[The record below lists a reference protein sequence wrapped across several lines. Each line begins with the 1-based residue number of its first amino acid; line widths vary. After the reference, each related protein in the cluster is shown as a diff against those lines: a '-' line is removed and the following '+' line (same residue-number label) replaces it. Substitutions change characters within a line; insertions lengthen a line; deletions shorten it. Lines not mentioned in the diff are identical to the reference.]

1 MDDRLED
8 LVNQPD
14 TDQPILATAKG
25 TSFLA
30 GGSFFE
36 FAARFFIALILAR
49 NLGAADYGLYV
60 LSISAASI
68 FAGISLLG
76 LDDAMVRYV
85 AILSGRRDRGGVWGT
100 VQIGLGVSV
109 LAGVLMGAGLFIA
122 AQPIAQNLFDEP
134 RLTPLLRLFAF
145 VVPFL
150 TVSNVLA
157 GTVRGFRRMDYSAFA
172 ENVVMSL
179 VRLVLV
185 VILSLM
191 NGLSLY
197 AAGVVFGIS
206 DVAASVT
213 LIILLNKVFPL
224 GEAFHRVPRRDLRAI
239 FGFALPLWLSGL
251 LRQFRRNIQ
260 TFFLGTLAAASSV
273 GVFAVANNVTL
284 VGHVWLLSIYMAVK
298 PILAQLHD
306 QRDHGRLARLYA
318 TSTRW
323 TLSLNVPFF
332 LVLVLYPQAILNVF
346 GASFVAG
353 TTVLVLLA
361 FAELMNAGTGICGP
375 LIDMTGH
382 TRVKLANT
390 ILWTVLLI
398 GGDALL
404 IPRWGVV
411 GAATASLIAIGTVNV
426 VTVAEVWILE
436 RLIPYDRSFWKPVV
450 AGLAALTAGFA
461 LRAWMPVG
469 TDIGRAIG
477 QGIAVGG
484 IYGGLMLLFG
494 LEPDDRLVFQRVV
507 SKTRR
512 VLARRRPAALL
523 RERSG

>member
-1 MDDRLED
+1 M
-8 LVNQPD
+8 NSPD
-14 TDQPILATAKG
+14 TDQTILATAKG

-36 FAARFFIALILAR
+36 FAARFFIALLLAR

-85 AILSGRRDRGGVWGT
+85 AILSGRRDRDGVWGT
-100 VQIGLGVSV
+100 MQIGLGVSV
-109 LAGVLMGAGLFIA
+109 LAGTLMGAVLFIA
-122 AQPIAQNLFDEP
+122 AQPIAQGLFQEP

-157 GTVRGFRRMDYSAFA
+157 GTARGFRRMDYSAFA

-185 VILSLM
+185 AILSLV

-197 AAGVVFGIS
+197 TAGVIFGIS

-213 LIILLNKVFPL
+213 LIILVNKVFPL
-224 GEAFHRVPRRDLRAI
+224 GEAFHHVPRRDLRAV

-260 TFFLGTLAAASSV
+260 TFILGTMAAASSI
-273 GVFAVANNVTL
+273 GVFAVASNVTL
-284 VGHVWLLSIYMAVK
+284 VGHVWLLSILVAVK

-306 QRDHGRLARLYA
+306 RRDQEGLAHLYA

-323 TLSLNVPFF
+323 TLALNVPFF
-332 LVLVLYPQAILNVF
+332 LLLVLYPHAILSIF
-346 GASFVAG
+346 GETFVAG
-353 TTVLVLLA
+353 TTVLVILA

-375 LIDMTGH
+375 MLDMTGH

-390 ILWTVLLI
+390 VLWTLLLI

-411 GAATASLIAIGTVNV
+411 GAATASLIAIGAVNV
-426 VTVAEVWILE
+426 LTVAEVWILE
-436 RLIPYDRSFWKPVV
+436 GLLPYDRTFWKPVI
-450 AGLAALTAGFA
+450 AGLAALIAGLA
-461 LRAWMPVG
+461 LQTWIPVG
-469 TDIGRAIG
+469 THVLR
-477 QGIAVGG
+477 AVGEG
-484 IYGGLMLLFG
+484 AVVAAVYGGLTLLLG
-494 LEPDDRLVFQRVV
+494 LPPEDRLVIRRAWGRAVRVFAG
-507 SKTRR
+507 
-512 VLARRRPAALL
+512 ARPTSPA
-523 RERSG
+523 RERST

>member
-1 MDDRLED
+1 M
-8 LVNQPD
+8 NSPD
-14 TDQPILATAKG
+14 TDQTILATAKG

-36 FAARFFIALILAR
+36 FAARFFIALLLAR

-85 AILSGRRDRGGVWGT
+85 AILSGRRDRDGVWGT
-100 VQIGLGVSV
+100 MQIGLGVSV
-109 LAGVLMGAGLFIA
+109 LAGTLMGAVLFIA
-122 AQPIAQNLFDEP
+122 AQPIAQGLFQEP

-157 GTVRGFRRMDYSAFA
+157 GTARGFRRMDYSAFA

-185 VILSLM
+185 AILSLV

-197 AAGVVFGIS
+197 TAGVIFGIS

-213 LIILLNKVFPL
+213 LIILVNKVFPL
-224 GEAFHRVPRRDLRAI
+224 GEAFHHVPRRDLRAV

-260 TFFLGTLAAASSV
+260 TFILGTMAAASSI
-273 GVFAVANNVTL
+273 GVFAVASNVTL
-284 VGHVWLLSIYMAVK
+284 VGHVWLLSILVAVK

-306 QRDHGRLARLYA
+306 RRDQEGLAHLYA

-323 TLSLNVPFF
+323 TLALNVPFF
-332 LVLVLYPQAILNVF
+332 LPLVLYPHAILSIF
-346 GASFVAG
+346 GETFVAG
-353 TTVLVLLA
+353 TTVLVILA

-375 LIDMTGH
+375 MLDMTGH

-390 ILWTVLLI
+390 VLWTVLLI

-404 IPRWGVV
+404 IPRWGVA
-411 GAATASLIAIGTVNV
+411 GAATASLIAIGAVNV
-426 VTVAEVWILE
+426 LTVAEVWILE
-436 RLIPYDRSFWKPVV
+436 GLLPYDRTFWKPVI
-450 AGLAALTAGFA
+450 AGLAALVAGLA
-461 LRAWMPVG
+461 LQTWIPVG
-469 TDIGRAIG
+469 THVLRAAG
-477 QGIAVGG
+477 EGAVVAAV
-484 IYGGLMLLFG
+484 YGGLTLLLG
-494 LEPDDRLVFQRVV
+494 LPPEDRLVIRRAWGRAARVFAG
-507 SKTRR
+507 
-512 VLARRRPAALL
+512 ARPTAPA
-523 RERSG
+523 RERST

>member
-1 MDDRLED
+1 M
-8 LVNQPD
+8 NPPD
-14 TDQPILATAKG
+14 TDRTILATAKG

-36 FAARFFIALILAR
+36 FAARFFIALLLAR
-49 NLGAADYGLYV
+49 NLGAEDYGLYV

-85 AILSGRRDRGGVWGT
+85 AILSGRRDHGGVWGT

-109 LAGVLMGAGLFIA
+109 LAGLLMGAGLFIA
-122 AQPIAQNLFDEP
+122 AQPIAQDLFHEP

-197 AAGVVFGIS
+197 AAGVIFGIS

-224 GEAFHRVPRRDLRAI
+224 GEAFHQVPRRDLRPVFA
-239 FGFALPLWLSGL
+239 FALPLWLSGL

-260 TFFLGTLAAASSV
+260 TFILGTMAAASSI
-273 GVFAVANNVTL
+273 GVFAVASNVTL
-284 VGHVWLLSIYMAVK
+284 VGHVWLLSIFIAVK

-306 QRDHGRLARLYA
+306 QHDKDGLARLYA

-323 TLSLNVPFF
+323 TFALNVPFF
-332 LVLVLYPQAILNVF
+332 LFLVLYPHAILSIF
-346 GASFVAG
+346 GESFVAG
-353 TTVLVLLA
+353 TTALVLLA

-375 LIDMTGH
+375 MLDMTGH

-390 ILWTVLLI
+390 ALWTVLLI
-398 GGDALL
+398 GGDVLL
-404 IPRWGVV
+404 IPRFGVV
-411 GAATASLIAIGTVNV
+411 GAATTSLIAIGTVNLL
-426 VTVAEVWILE
+426 TVAEVWVLE
-436 RLIPYDRSFWKPVV
+436 GLLPYDRSFWKPAIAGIGALV
-450 AGLAALTAGFA
+450 AGLILLT
-461 LRAWMPVG
+461 LMPVG
-469 TDIGRAIG
+469 THVLRAAAEG
-477 QGIAVGG
+477 AVVAAV
-484 IYGGLMLLFG
+484 YGGLTLLLG
-494 LEPDDRLVFQRVV
+494 LAPEDRMVIQRAWGRAGRVFARA
-507 SKTRR
+507 RPGA
-512 VLARRRPAALL
+512 LA

>member
-1 MDDRLED
+1 M
-8 LVNQPD
+8 
-14 TDQPILATAKG
+14 
-25 TSFLA
+25 
-30 GGSFFE
+30 
-36 FAARFFIALILAR
+36 
-49 NLGAADYGLYV
+49 
-60 LSISAASI
+60 
-68 FAGISLLG
+68 
-76 LDDAMVRYV
+76 
-85 AILSGRRDRGGVWGT
+85 
-100 VQIGLGVSV
+100 
-109 LAGVLMGAGLFIA
+109 
-122 AQPIAQNLFDEP
+122 
-134 RLTPLLRLFAF
+134 
-145 VVPFL
+145 
-150 TVSNVLA
+150 
-157 GTVRGFRRMDYSAFA
+157 
-172 ENVVMSL
+172 
-179 VRLVLV
+179 
-185 VILSLM
+185 
-191 NGLSLY
+191 
-197 AAGVVFGIS
+197 
-206 DVAASVT
+206 
-213 LIILLNKVFPL
+213 
-224 GEAFHRVPRRDLRAI
+224 
-239 FGFALPLWLSGL
+239 
-251 LRQFRRNIQ
+251 
-260 TFFLGTLAAASSV
+260 
-273 GVFAVANNVTL
+273 
-284 VGHVWLLSIYMAVK
+284 
-298 PILAQLHD
+298 
-306 QRDHGRLARLYA
+306 
-318 TSTRW
+318 
-323 TLSLNVPFF
+323 
-332 LVLVLYPQAILNVF
+332 VLVLYPQAILNVF

>member
-1 MDDRLED
+1 MIDSRT
-8 LVNQPD
+8 LVNPPD
-14 TDQPILATAKG
+14 TDQTILATAKG

-36 FAARFFIALILAR
+36 FAARFFIALLLAR
-49 NLGAADYGLYV
+49 NLGAGDYGLYV

-100 VQIGLGVSV
+100 IQIGLGVSV
-109 LAGVLMGAGLFIA
+109 LAGLLMGAGLFIL
-122 AQPIAQNLFDEP
+122 AQPIAQGLFHEP

-157 GTVRGFRRMDYSAFA
+157 GTIRGFRRMDYSAFA

-185 VILSLM
+185 VVLSLV

-197 AAGVVFGIS
+197 AAGVIFGIS

-224 GEAFHRVPRRDLRAI
+224 GEAFHKVPRRDLRAV
-239 FGFALPLWLSGL
+239 FGFALPLWLSGV

-260 TFFLGTLAAASSV
+260 TFILGTMAAASSI

-284 VGHVWLLSIYMAVK
+284 VGHVWLLSILVAVK

-306 QRDHGRLARLYA
+306 RRDRDGLAHLYA

-323 TLSLNVPFF
+323 TFALNVPFF
-332 LVLVLYPQAILNVF
+332 LFLVLYPNAILNVF
-346 GASFVAG
+346 GESFVAG

-361 FAELMNAGTGICGP
+361 FAELLNAGTGICGP
-375 LIDMTGH
+375 MIDMTGH

-390 ILWTVLLI
+390 ALWTVLLI

-411 GAATASLIAIGTVNV
+411 GAATASLIAIGTVNL
-426 VTVAEVWILE
+426 VTVAEVWVLE
-436 RLIPYDRSFWKPVV
+436 GLLPYDRSFWKPAIAGSGALV
-450 AGLAALTAGFA
+450 AGLILQ
-461 LRAWMPVG
+461 AWLPVG
-469 TDIGRAIG
+469 THVLRAAG
-477 QGIAVGG
+477 EAAFVAAV
-484 IYGGLMLLFG
+484 YGGLTLLLG
-494 LEPDDRLVFQRVV
+494 LAPEDRLVIQRAWG
-507 SKTRR
+507 RAWR
-512 VLARRRPAALL
+512 VFARVRPTALARK
-523 RERSG
+523 RSG

>member
-1 MDDRLED
+1 M
-8 LVNQPD
+8 NPPD
-14 TDQPILATAKG
+14 TDRTILATAKG

-36 FAARFFIALILAR
+36 FAARFFIALLLAR
-49 NLGAADYGLYV
+49 NLGAEDYGLYV

-85 AILSGRRDRGGVWGT
+85 AILSGRRDHGGVWGT

-109 LAGVLMGAGLFIA
+109 LAGLLMGAGLFIA
-122 AQPIAQNLFDEP
+122 AQPIAQDLFHEP

-185 VILSLM
+185 VTLSLM

-197 AAGVVFGIS
+197 AAGVIFGIS

-224 GEAFHRVPRRDLRAI
+224 GEAFHQVPRRDLRPVFA
-239 FGFALPLWLSGL
+239 FALPLWLSGL

-260 TFFLGTLAAASSV
+260 TFILGTMAAASSI
-273 GVFAVANNVTL
+273 GVFAVASNVTL
-284 VGHVWLLSIYMAVK
+284 VGHVWLLSIFIAVK

-306 QRDHGRLARLYA
+306 QHDKDGLARLYA

-323 TLSLNVPFF
+323 TFALNVPFF
-332 LVLVLYPQAILNVF
+332 LFLVLYPHAILSIF
-346 GASFVAG
+346 GESFVAG
-353 TTVLVLLA
+353 TTALVLLA

-375 LIDMTGH
+375 MLDMTGH

-390 ILWTVLLI
+390 ALWTVLLI
-398 GGDALL
+398 GGDVLL
-404 IPRWGVV
+404 IPRFGVV
-411 GAATASLIAIGTVNV
+411 GAATTSLIAIGTVNLL
-426 VTVAEVWILE
+426 TVAEVWVLE
-436 RLIPYDRSFWKPVV
+436 GLLPYDRSFWKPAIAGIGALV
-450 AGLAALTAGFA
+450 AGLILLT
-461 LRAWMPVG
+461 LMPVG
-469 TDIGRAIG
+469 THVLRAAAEG
-477 QGIAVGG
+477 AVVAAV
-484 IYGGLMLLFG
+484 YGGLTLLLG
-494 LEPDDRLVFQRVV
+494 LAPEDRMVIQRAWGRAGRVFARA
-507 SKTRR
+507 RPGA
-512 VLARRRPAALL
+512 LA

>member
-1 MDDRLED
+1 M
-8 LVNQPD
+8 NPPD
-14 TDQPILATAKG
+14 TDQTILATAKG

-36 FAARFFIALILAR
+36 FAARFFIALLLAR
-49 NLGAADYGLYV
+49 NLGAGDYGLYV

-100 VQIGLGVSV
+100 IQIGLGVSV
-109 LAGVLMGAGLFIA
+109 LAGLLMGAGLFIL
-122 AQPIAQNLFDEP
+122 AQPIARDLFHEP
-134 RLTPLLRLFAF
+134 RLTPMLRLFAF

-157 GTVRGFRRMDYSAFA
+157 GIVRGFRRMDYSAFA

-179 VRLVLV
+179 VRLGLV
-185 VILSLM
+185 VVLSLM
-191 NGLSLY
+191 NDLSLY
-197 AAGVVFGIS
+197 AAGVIFGIS

-213 LIILLNKVFPL
+213 LIILTNRVFPL
-224 GEAFHRVPRRDLRAI
+224 GEAFHFMPRRDLRAV
-239 FGFALPLWLSGL
+239 FGFALPLWLSGV
-251 LRQFRRNIQ
+251 LRQFRRNIE
-260 TFFLGTLAAASSV
+260 TFMLGTLAAASSV
-273 GVFAVANNVTL
+273 GVFAVATNVTL
-284 VGHVWLLSIYMAVK
+284 VGHVWLLSILVAVK

-306 QRDHGRLARLYA
+306 QRDRNGLAHLYA

-323 TLSLNVPFF
+323 TFALNIPFF
-332 LVLVLYPQAILNVF
+332 LFLVLYPHAILNIF
-346 GASFVAG
+346 GESFVAG

-375 LIDMTGH
+375 MLDMTGH

-390 ILWTVLLI
+390 VLWTVLLI

-426 VTVAEVWILE
+426 LTVAEVWILE
-436 RLIPYDRSFWKPVV
+436 GLLPYDRSFWKPTI
-450 AGLAALTAGFA
+450 AGLAALVAG
-461 LRAWMPVG
+461 LTLQTWIPVG
-469 TDIGRAIG
+469 THVLRAAG
-477 QGIAVGG
+477 EAAVVAAV
-484 IYGGLMLLFG
+484 YGGLTLLFG
-494 LEPDDRLVFQRVV
+494 LAPEDRLVIQRGWG
-507 SKTRR
+507 KAAR
-512 VLARRRPAALL
+512 VFARARPTAPA
-523 RERSG
+523 RKRSA